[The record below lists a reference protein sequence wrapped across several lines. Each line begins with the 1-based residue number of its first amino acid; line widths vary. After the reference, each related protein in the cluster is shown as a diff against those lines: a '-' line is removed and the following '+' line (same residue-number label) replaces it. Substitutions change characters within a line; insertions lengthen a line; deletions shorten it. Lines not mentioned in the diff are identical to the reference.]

1 MLGALLLSGVFGTVT
16 AIAARSRG
24 RNSLLWLLLG
34 MVIGPFALVVALL
47 PPVARERI
55 TMACPHCAEVLP
67 WAARVCRYCHG
78 AVEAP
83 ELSPRV
89 PRDDLAEVDPYLRP
103 GLGKRASATG
113 RDY

>member
-16 AIAARSRG
+16 AIAAHSRG
-24 RNSLLWLLLG
+24 RNSLLWLVLG

-47 PPVARERI
+47 PSVARERV
-55 TMACPHCAEVLP
+55 TMACPHCAEVVP

-78 AVEAP
+78 VVEAP
-83 ELSPRV
+83 ELSGRAPRG
-89 PRDDLAEVDPYLRP
+89 EVAAADRYLRQ
-103 GLGKRASATG
+103 GLDKRASATG